1 MPRNLWAQD
10 HSELI
15 RLLPRPVFEQGQGT
29 GRLSCPFAFPFNISM
44 EIEKYSLYM
53 CLMTVV
59 FMYSVHNLM
68 APNMTAIANL
78 FHFNHFERDEYIG
91 GELALFFYL
100 PGIFSSLI
108 SGILCGFVKRRTML
122 AVLAAMTSLSCLAT
136 AWVQSF
142 QQLAWSR
149 AFTGCGIGG
158 ALPIFYSMIGDWFPA
173 ARRATGSA
181 MVAASMGGGV
191 FLGQCIA
198 ALFGANDWRFPFVLV
213 AVPCFMFAGLI
224 ELTTE
229 EPARGGQEDSIEAL
243 YQHTGVHYKPTLTM
257 RHIYVAFANRTNLL
271 IIFQAFPGN
280 VPWGVIMVYLHDFL
294 MQDLGLSSSQGLLAI
309 TVLAASA
316 FVGVVFGGWIAEK
329 IYARGSQQLIV
340 FCAVCNAVRALPWIF
355 LFGWARMFGS
365 LNAASTSCYISFFT
379 LLTIA
384 GCLATVASAGT
395 GAMLLNVNLPEI
407 RGSIAALYSVLDD
420 VSKGLG
426 VLFISA
432 LIPYC
437 GGRAVAYQYSLLLWL
452 ICGVALLL
460 ALKTYEEDER
470 KMKEYLEEVALE
482 CMVRIS
488 KRNAQ
493 QAIKRCAKAAG
504 EVHLKDRN
512 SLRGETSRLKWD
524 NKVGKMGKV

>member
-1 MPRNLWAQD
+1 MPRHLLAQD
-10 HSELI
+10 NTELI
-15 RLLPRPVFEQGQGT
+15 RLLPRPVFEQGSRD
-29 GRLSCPFAFPFNISM
+29 RLCPFPVSIPLFSVDPQ
-44 EIEKYSLYM
+44 KYSLWM
-53 CLMTVV
+53 CMLAVV

-78 FHFNHFERDEYIG
+78 FHFDRIQRDEYIG

-100 PGIFSSLI
+100 PGILSSLL

-122 AVLAAMTSLSCLAT
+122 AALAAMTSLSCLAT

-142 QQLAWSR
+142 HQLAWSR

-158 ALPIFYSMIGDWFPA
+158 ALPIIYSMIGDWFPA

-191 FLGQCIA
+191 FLGQCIG

-213 AVPCFMFAGLI
+213 AVPCFIWAGLI

-243 YQHTGVHYKPTLTM
+243 YQHTGVHYKPTLSM

-294 MQDLGLSSSQGLLAI
+294 IQDLGLSSRHSLLAI
-309 TVLAASA
+309 TVLAGSA
-316 FVGVVFGGWIAEK
+316 FIGVVFGGWLGEK
-329 IYARGSQQLIV
+329 LFTRSPRHLLV
-340 FCAVCNAVRALPWIF
+340 FCAFCNALRAMPFFF

-365 LNAASTSCYISFFT
+365 LDKAGTSCIISFFM
-379 LLTIA
+379 LLAIA
-384 GCLATVASAGT
+384 GFLATVASAGN

-407 RGSIAALYSVLDD
+407 RGYIAALYSVLDD

-426 VLFISA
+426 VVVISA

-437 GGRAVAYQYSLLLWL
+437 GGRAVAYQLSLILWMV
-452 ICGVALLL
+452 CGVALLL
-460 ALKTYEEDER
+460 SLKTYEEDES
-470 KMKEYLEEVALE
+470 KMKEYLEEVAME

-493 QAIKRCAKAAG
+493 QAIRRSCKAAG
-504 EVHLKDRN
+504 EVHLKDSY
-512 SLRGETSRLKWD
+512 SLRRETSRLKWS
-524 NKVGKMGKV
+524 KGQV